1 MAADRGISP
10 TQARR
15 LARHLEQ
22 AAERIEHDRR
32 AAAHELAGAGWPAPS
47 ELHALAGLADCLH
60 ASARDLRRAADHV
73 EHQKVRAF
81 ACFSPPRRHASNP
94 FFSFG
99 KGVALGVTG
108 TVKGLRHLVADF
120 ATLPVQVAH
129 GAMQGKSPESVV
141 AQKVWVNAH
150 AFWESRT
157 TFWHASLPYLAIE
170 TQHHG
175 AARAV
180 DEWAY
185 ANGAITPFVV
195 VTIATASGGTSPLAA
210 GLRATGVPAVTA
222 TRAAQVV
229 GTVNP
234 APPRINDGACEK
246 KPNRAA

>member
-22 AAERIEHDRR
+22 AAERIEHERR
-32 AAAHELAGAGWPAPS
+32 AAAHELAGAGWPAPA
-47 ELHALAGLADCLH
+47 ELHALAGLADRLH
-60 ASARDLRRAADHV
+60 ASADDLRRAADHV
-73 EHQKVRAF
+73 EHQKVRPF
-81 ACFSPPRRHASNP
+81 ACFGPPRRHGSNP

-108 TVKGLRHLVADF
+108 TVKGLSHLVADF
-120 ATLPVQVAH
+120 ATLPVQVTQ
-129 GAMQGKSPESVV
+129 GAMHGKSPESVV
-141 AQKVWVNAH
+141 AHKVWGNVH
-150 AFWESRT
+150 ALWESRT

-170 TQHHG
+170 TQRHG

-195 VTIATASGGTSPLAA
+195 VTIATAAGGSSPLAA
-210 GLRATGVPAVTA
+210 GLRATGVPAATA
-222 TRAAQVV
+222 TRTAQIL
-229 GTVNP
+229 GTMNP
-234 APPRINDGACEK
+234 APPTINDGACEE
-246 KPNRAA
+246 KPPHAA